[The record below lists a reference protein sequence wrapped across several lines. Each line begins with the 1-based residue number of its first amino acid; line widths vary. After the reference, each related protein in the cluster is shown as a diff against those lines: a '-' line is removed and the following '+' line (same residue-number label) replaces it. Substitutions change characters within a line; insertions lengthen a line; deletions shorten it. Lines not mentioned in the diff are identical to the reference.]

1 MRIQPATITEAPV
14 DEEERHDTKNDPE
27 LKDFMFDGKIRQS
40 I

>member
-1 MRIQPATITEAPV
+1 MRIQPVTITEAPV

-27 LKDFMFDGKIRQS
+27 HEHLTYEDKVRQS